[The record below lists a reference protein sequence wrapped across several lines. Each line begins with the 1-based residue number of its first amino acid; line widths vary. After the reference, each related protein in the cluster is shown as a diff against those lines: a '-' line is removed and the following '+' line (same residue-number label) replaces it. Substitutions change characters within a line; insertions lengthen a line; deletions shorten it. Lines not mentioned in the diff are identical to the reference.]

1 MVGMMAQR
9 LEFVGLALVLLRKE
23 LSAFVQVT
31 LDLSRNMGWRDKQF
45 TNVFYEKRVR
55 EELNK
60 GAQTS
65 NPYFNYNSLFL
76 KF

>member
-9 LEFVGLALVLLRKE
+9 LKFVGLALVLLREE

-45 TNVFYEKRVR
+45 TNCVLCK
-55 EELNK
+55 K
-60 GAQTS
+60 GEGRTEQRGS
-65 NPYFNYNSLFL
+65 DLQSLL
-76 KF
+76 QL